1 MTRPGGV
8 ARADRLVDLATRSA
22 TVCQRRRTLPSCSA
36 WRSSIDRPMADPDR
50 RLSSAGGDGEAGIGT
65 IDWLP
70 ADELA
75 EVILRP
81 LLAERPA
88 GVARAR
94 VLVNGLGS
102 TKYEELFVLYGSI
115 RRRLADAG
123 IELVDPEVGE
133 FVTSLDM
140 AGCSLTLCWLD
151 AESERLLAAPALSP
165 GFRMARL
172 DPTALEPTSSMAQHS
187 AAQPLAAAAPRPST
201 PTTSLARVIALA
213 IGAMAD
219 AIKELEVE
227 LGQLDSLAGDGDHG
241 AGMARGMTAAAT
253 AAASSG
259 PGGADVL
266 KAAALAFSDAAGGAS
281 GALWG
286 VGLLAASEA
295 VAAARGPIREDLEE
309 APDIAGLQPVL
320 AAALAAIMRLGGAVP
335 GDKTMVD
342 ALAPFV
348 TEFGVSVERSVID
361 AWTAAAAAAERAAAA
376 TANLASRKG
385 RAAIHGDRSRG
396 TPDPGAV
403 SMAAALT
410 AAGKVRLGD
419 GTATGREA
427 DRT

>member
-151 AESERLLAAPALSP
+151 DESERLLAAPALSP
-165 GFRMARL
+165 GFRMAGSIPPPSSRPGPSRAAEPRNRL
-172 DPTALEPTSSMAQHS
+172 RALLRERRCLCRRRAGWQVPGGNVRTDGPGSDRKAAWRNTAS
-187 AAQPLAAAAPRPST
+187 
-201 PTTSLARVIALA
+201 
-213 IGAMAD
+213 
-219 AIKELEVE
+219 
-227 LGQLDSLAGDGDHG
+227 
-241 AGMARGMTAAAT
+241 
-253 AAASSG
+253 ASSG
-259 PGGADVL
+259 VHRPPDRRVVVPSL
-266 KAAALAFSDAAGGAS
+266 MS
-281 GALWG
+281 GA
-286 VGLLAASEA
+286 AQR
-295 VAAARGPIREDLEE
+295 RGSTWI
-309 APDIAGLQPVL
+309 
-320 AAALAAIMRLGGAVP
+320 LGP
-335 GDKTMVD
+335 
-342 ALAPFV
+342 
-348 TEFGVSVERSVID
+348 
-361 AWTAAAAAAERAAAA
+361 
-376 TANLASRKG
+376 
-385 RAAIHGDRSRG
+385 
-396 TPDPGAV
+396 
-403 SMAAALT
+403 
-410 AAGKVRLGD
+410 
-419 GTATGREA
+419 
-427 DRT
+427 